1 MRGGRAGRELERRAR
16 RAWFRPKAGRGTCR
30 PPLWLTLAAALAVAF
45 VLIRGIEGRFRP
57 NLALLAR
64 TQVHNQV
71 SAHLETAVSEALAQW
86 QVDYGDLVT
95 IQRDESGAITALT
108 TDTAALNLLRTRL
121 VSQVLDTL
129 ENVSVTMV
137 RIPLGSL
144 LGGELTWARGPALSV
159 RAVSTGTVSAQFES
173 EFSSA
178 GVNQTIHRLEL
189 SLSVPMT
196 VLLPGGGVEETVALR
211 LPVAET
217 VIVGQVPDAYL
228 QTEGL
233 PASG

>member
-1 MRGGRAGRELERRAR
+1 MAGGRAGRELERRAR
-16 RAWFRPKAGRGTCR
+16 RVWFRPRTGRGAGR

-45 VLIRGIEGRFRP
+45 VLIRGMESRLGP

-64 TQVHNQV
+64 TQLHNQV
-71 SAHLETAVSEALAQW
+71 SALLERTVSEALG
-86 QVDYGDLVT
+86 QVDYGDLVD
-95 IQRDESGAITALT
+95 IRRDQSGAILSLT
-108 TDTAALNLLRTRL
+108 TDTAALNRLRTQL
-121 VSQVLDTL
+121 ASQIL
-129 ENVSVTMV
+129 EALNSASATTV

-144 LGGELTWARGPALSV
+144 LGGELTWARGPGLTV
-159 RAVSTGTVSAQFES
+159 RAVAAGTVSAQFES

-189 SLSVPMT
+189 ALSVPMT
-196 VLLPGGGVEETVALR
+196 VLLPGGGMEETVALR

>member
-1 MRGGRAGRELERRAR
+1 MAGGRAGRELERRAR
-16 RAWFRPKAGRGTCR
+16 RAWHRPRTGRGAGR

-45 VLIRGIEGRFRP
+45 ALIRGMEDRLGP
-57 NLALLAR
+57 NLTLLAR
-64 TQVHNQV
+64 TQLHNQV
-71 SAHLETAVSEALAQW
+71 SVLLEQTVSEALTQG
-86 QVDYGDLVT
+86 QVDYGDLVD
-95 IQRDESGAITALT
+95 IRRDQSGAILSLT
-108 TDTAALNLLRTRL
+108 TDTAALNRLRTQL
-121 VSQVLDTL
+121 ASQVLEALDSASAT
-129 ENVSVTMV
+129 TV

-144 LGGELTWARGPALSV
+144 LGGELTWARGPALTV
-159 RAVSTGTVSAQFES
+159 RAVAAGTVSAQFES

-189 SLSVPMT
+189 ALSIPMT

-217 VIVGQVPDAYL
+217 VIVGQVPEAYL

>member
-1 MRGGRAGRELERRAR
+1 MAAGRAGRELERRAR
-16 RAWFRPKAGRGTCR
+16 RAWFRSRTGH
-30 PPLWLTLAAALAVAF
+30 PPLWLTLAAAVAVAF
-45 VLIRGIEGRFRP
+45 FLIRGIEERLGP

-64 TQVHNQV
+64 SQIHNQV
-71 SAHLETAVSEALAQW
+71 SAVLEKTVTESLTQD
-86 QVDYGDLVT
+86 QVDYGELVT
-95 IQRDESGAITALT
+95 IQRDASGTITALT
-108 TDTAALNLLRTRL
+108 TNAAALNLLRTRL
-121 VSQVLDTL
+121 VSQIL
-129 ENVSVTMV
+129 EALKSASATTV
-137 RIPLGSL
+137 RIPVGSL
-144 LGGELTWARGPALSV
+144 LGGELTWARGPALTV
-159 RAVSTGTVSAQFES
+159 RAVSAGTVSAQFES

-196 VLLPGGGVEETVALR
+196 VLLPGGAVEEIVELR

>member
-1 MRGGRAGRELERRAR
+1 MAGGRAGRELERRAR
-16 RAWFRPKAGRGTCR
+16 RVWHRPRTGRGAGR

-45 VLIRGIEGRFRP
+45 VLIRGMESRLGP

-64 TQVHNQV
+64 TQLHNQV
-71 SAHLETAVSEALAQW
+71 SALLERTVSEALG
-86 QVDYGDLVT
+86 QVDYGDLVD
-95 IQRDESGAITALT
+95 IRRDQSGAILSLT
-108 TDTAALNLLRTRL
+108 TDTAALNRLRTQL
-121 VSQVLDTL
+121 ASQIL
-129 ENVSVTMV
+129 EALNSASATTV

-144 LGGELTWARGPALSV
+144 LGGELIWARGPGLTV
-159 RAVSTGTVSAQFES
+159 RAVAAGTVSAQFES

-189 SLSVPMT
+189 ALSVPMT

-228 QTEGL
+228 QTEGV